1 MSKRQILGITTAMAL
16 LPLLALAQPINRPE
30 DVPQITGGVEK
41 VVEVL
46 GRISNYMLFGL
57 LTIAGIFIIYAAYL
71 YLTASG
77 DAEKVKHASNVI
89 IYAAVAIGVGLLSK
103 VIVAIAVGLI
113 K

>member
-1 MSKRQILGITTAMAL
+1 MAL
-16 LPLLALAQPINRPE
+16 LPLLALAQIDRPE
-30 DVPQITGGVEK
+30 DVPQITGDIDK
-41 VVEVL
+41 VTEVL

-57 LTIAGIFIIYAAYL
+57 LTISGIFIIYAAYL

-77 DAEKVKHASNVI
+77 DAEKVKHASSVI

-103 VIVAIAVGLI
+103 VIVAIAIGLI